1 MSQNEPNAADLF
13 RAAVGER
20 VFVWRLALAM
30 SRATLAEKAGLSTDY
45 IYRLEQGWANPRIT
59 TMQRVAMAL
68 DTTVHELM
76 DVEGEELGMAA
87 DATLRSR

>member
-45 IYRLEQGWANPRIT
+45 IYRLEQGWANPRLT